1 MDIDALLES
10 PYWVIDFLPYQVPA
24 GCEGQF
30 FKIEDYYLKPSRME
44 CLQRKFLTV
53 ILKLNCYYL
62 IKAAAGDQ
70 WIDNPDL
77 VYIQDQ
83 INGRGLDIL
92 IGDTLIQYNRDDTHM
107 TVYNPTE
114 KLLELLRILAQS
126 EGLFVWKP
134 EGSR

>member
-44 CLQRKFLTV
+44 C
-53 ILKLNCYYL
+53 
-62 IKAAAGDQ
+62 
-70 WIDNPDL
+70 PDP

-83 INGRGLDIL
+83 INGRGLDVL
-92 IGDTLIQYNRDDTHM
+92 IGDTLIQYSRDDTHM

-114 KLLELLRILAQS
+114 NLLELVRILAQS

>member
-1 MDIDALLES
+1 MDIDALLERT
-10 PYWVIDFLPYQVPA
+10 YWVIDFLPYQVPA

-53 ILKLNCYYL
+53 ILKLNCYYP
-62 IKAAAGDQ
+62 IKVAAGDQ

-83 INGRGLDIL
+83 INGRGLDVL
-92 IGDTLIQYNRDDTHM
+92 IGDTLIQYSRDDTHM
-107 TVYNPTE
+107 TVYTPTE
-114 KLLELLRILAQS
+114 NLLELVRILAQS